1 MIRLPPRSTRTD
13 TRFPYTTL
21 FRSRGQPEPA
31 PVAAGELLE
40 QIAGSEA
47 PVPEDRDEAIGAEAI
62 IVAALR
68 DMLTDP
74 EAAFQTETALYQDF
88 SVRCRMQRLARA
100 PLDLPAFR
108 RRLALA
114 KGGVFDPDRQST
126 RLK

>member
-1 MIRLPPRSTRTD
+1 MRISDWRSD
-13 TRFPYTTL
+13 VCSSDL
-21 FRSRGQPEPA
+21 
-31 PVAAGELLE
+31 
-40 QIAGSEA
+40 AGSEA

-88 SVRCRMQRLARA
+88 SVRCRMQRPARA

-108 RRLALA
+108 RRLRSEARRVG
-114 KGGVFDPDRQST
+114 KGCVSQCRT
-126 RLK
+126 RV